1 VSAVFYDKKVSRE
14 KKESALAT
22 AISAVPRE
30 QSNYLCYGAR
40 AVALAVGAL
49 AVGTA
54 TAIRGSV
61 VP

>member
-22 AISAVPRE
+22 AISAVP
-30 QSNYLCYGAR
+30 YLCYGAR